1 MKFSNKKLVE
11 LFILVLIA
19 NLQLSLGA
27 RKENEKQ
34 INQVIDTRGFNT
46 NLQTVVNRNP
56 TVETLNR
63 GSNFRLGPM
72 PSVVEF
78 SNSNTS
84 NSPNVGNLGTTAEI
98 VGKNIFNY
106 DNLFQILIL

>member
-1 MKFSNKKLVE
+1 MKFTKKKLVE
-11 LFILVLIA
+11 LFVLFLISSVQLTLCA
-19 NLQLSLGA
+19 NN
-27 RKENEKQ
+27 ENDKQ

-63 GSNFRLGPM
+63 GSNFRLAPM

-98 VGKNIFNY
+98 VGKNNFNY
-106 DNLFQILIL
+106 DNLFQIHIL

>member
-34 INQVIDTRGFNT
+34 INQFLRG
-46 NLQTVVNRNP
+46 LPPPLKPPPMR
-56 TVETLNR
+56 
-63 GSNFRLGPM
+63 SN
-72 PSVVEF
+72 EF
-78 SNSNTS
+78 F
-84 NSPNVGNLGTTAEI
+84 V
-98 VGKNIFNY
+98 F
-106 DNLFQILIL
+106 